1 MWFPGSQEKK
11 GIQGR
16 ESGHYVKH
24 CREFKEEEDGERPW
38 DFVTCRGGQQ

>member
-11 GIQGR
+11 VIQGR

-24 CREFKEEEDGERPW
+24 CREFKEEEDGKMTMG
-38 DFVTCRGGQQ
+38 FCNM